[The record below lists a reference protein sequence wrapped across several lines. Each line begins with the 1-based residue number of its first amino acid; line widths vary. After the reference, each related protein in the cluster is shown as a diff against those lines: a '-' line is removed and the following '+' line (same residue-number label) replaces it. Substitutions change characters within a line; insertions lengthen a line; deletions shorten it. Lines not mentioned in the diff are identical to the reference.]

1 MKTLL
6 WKTPGHAAFLHVP
19 DTRLVGVYH
28 GVMTD
33 SAAIAHLKAEAA
45 QAAADAAAAKAAA
58 AQAALD
64 AALATGDP
72 DHPEPQAEES
82 AQAATAAPAEPGGEQ
97 AEQAESNGQDT
108 APPSN
113 TTEAPPSQTEPA
125 PPADAPSSENT
136 EHTENAQSTEDTGET
151 RSADGSGDTGYTA
164 QVRSGYSFSS
174 PTLPVGT
181 YLDTLAG
188 GDPAPVPG
196 LNVGI
201 PLGLLNRHALVAG
214 ATGTGKTRTLQMLAE
229 GLSGA
234 GVPVFLADV
243 KGDLTGLAEPG
254 ATSEKLA
261 ARLASTG
268 QAWEGRSFPIELFT
282 LGGGPQSGAGAIS
295 GTPIRTTVTEFGP
308 VLLSRVLGLNDTQTS
323 ALQLVFHWA
332 DSQGLALLDLKDLR
346 AVVDYLTNSDA
357 GKEELK
363 TIGGVSAASAGVIL
377 REIAALEAAGGEA
390 FFGEPALDVHDLM
403 RISPDGTGIISA
415 LELADIQSQGTLFST
430 FLMWL
435 LAELFETLPEVGD
448 PDKPT
453 MVFFFD
459 EAHLLFSGA
468 SKAFLEAVVRTVRL
482 IRSKGVGI
490 VFITQS
496 PTDVPDEVLA
506 QLGSRVQHALRA
518 HTPADAANLKKAV
531 STFPVS
537 PLDLSRVLTSLGTG
551 QAVVSVLDEKGRPA
565 PVAPVVINAPAAVMG
580 PASESTVSQVLSSS
594 PLKPKYAD
602 TVDNESAYE
611 LLAARVQADAQAAEE
626 ARAAEEAAKEQAKA
640 EAAAAKAAEKEAAK
654 EAARQEKEAER
665 LEREAA
671 KEAERRQRE
680 AERAAERRK
689 REVEKT
695 IGSVGR
701 QITREITRSIF
712 GTLRRR

>member
-1 MKTLL
+1 
-6 WKTPGHAAFLHVP
+6 
-19 DTRLVGVYH
+19 
-28 GVMTD
+28 MTD
-33 SAAIAHLKAEAA
+33 SAAIARLKAEAA

-125 PPADAPSSENT
+125 PPADAPSS

-403 RISPDGTGIISA
+403 RISPDGKGIISA

-680 AERAAERRK
+680 AERTAERRK

>member
-1 MKTLL
+1 MNELGGTDLAKTRVLRGVR
-6 WKTPGHAAFLHVP
+6 TRQAPAHPGQRAGRF
-19 DTRLVGVYH
+19 GVYD
-28 GVMTD
+28 GSMTD
-33 SAAIAHLKAEAA
+33 SAEIARLKAEAA
-45 QAAADAAAAKAAA
+45 QAAAEAAAAKAAA

-64 AALATGDP
+64 AAIASTPASAEATPAAETADAGTGAP
-72 DHPEPQAEES
+72 AAASTEPADAVAPADS
-82 AQAATAAPAEPGGEQ
+82 AQPAAPAESPAQEPPTAQAQ
-97 AEQAESNGQDT
+97 AETGPDAE
-108 APPSN
+108 
-113 TTEAPPSQTEPA
+113 EA
-125 PPADAPSSENT
+125 
-136 EHTENAQSTEDTGET
+136 
-151 RSADGSGDTGYTA
+151 GYTA
-164 QVRSGYSFSS
+164 DVRAGYSFSS

-181 YLDTLAG
+181 YLDTLSG
-188 GDPAPVPG
+188 GEPAAVKG
-196 LNVGI
+196 LSVGI

-214 ATGTGKTRTLQMLAE
+214 ATGTGKTRTLQL
-229 GLSGA
+229 
-234 GVPVFLADV
+234 
-243 KGDLTGLAEPG
+243 LAEPG
-254 ATSEKLA
+254 ASNDKIA
-261 ARLASTG
+261 SRISSTG
-268 QAWEGRSFPIELFT
+268 QDWKGQSFPIELFN
-282 LGGGPQSGAGAIS
+282 LGGGDSGGGIS

-308 VLLSRVLGLNDTQTS
+308 ILLSRVLGLNDTQAS

-332 DSQGLALLDLKDLR
+332 DGQGLALLDLKDLR
-346 AVVDYLTNSDA
+346 AVVDYLTNTDA

-363 TIGGVSAASAGVIL
+363 TIGGVSAATAGVIL

-390 FFGEPALDVHDLM
+390 FFGEPALDVRDLM
-403 RISPDGTGIISA
+403 RVSPDGRGVISA

-537 PLDLSRVLTSLGTG
+537 PVDLSRVLTSLGTG

-565 PVAPVVINAPAAVMG
+565 PVAPVVINVPAAVMG
-580 PASESTVSQVLSSS
+580 PAQDGTVSQVLASS
-594 PLKPKYAD
+594 PLKPKYA
-602 TVDNESAYE
+602 TGVDNESAYE
-611 LLAARVQADAQAAEE
+611 LLAQRVQADAEAAEA
-626 ARAAEEAAKEQAKA
+626 ARAAEQAAKEQAKA
-640 EAAAAKAAEKEAAK
+640 DAAAQKALEK
-654 EAARQEKEAER
+654 EAARQAAQRQKEAER
-665 LEREAA
+665 LEREAV
-671 KEAERRQRE
+671 KEAQRRQRE
-680 AERAAERRK
+680 AEKAAERRQ

>member
-1 MKTLL
+1 
-6 WKTPGHAAFLHVP
+6 
-19 DTRLVGVYH
+19 
-28 GVMTD
+28 MTD
-33 SAAIAHLKAEAA
+33 SAAIARLKAEAA

-72 DHPEPQAEES
+72 DHPEPRAEES
-82 AQAATAAPAEPGGEQ
+82 AQAATDAPAEPSSEQ

-125 PPADAPSSENT
+125 PPADAPSSE
-136 EHTENAQSTEDTGET
+136 HTENAQSTENTGET
-151 RSADGSGDTGYTA
+151 GSADSSGDTGYTA

-346 AVVDYLTNSDA
+346 AVVDYLTNTDA

-363 TIGGVSAASAGVIL
+363 TIGGVSAATAGVIL

-390 FFGEPALDVHDLM
+390 FFGEPALDVRDLM
-403 RISPDGTGIISA
+403 RVSPDGRGIISA

-680 AERAAERRK
+680 AERTAERRK

>member
-1 MKTLL
+1 MNEFGCADLAKIRVLRGIRTRQAPAH
-6 WKTPGHAAFLHVP
+6 PGQRAGRF
-19 DTRLVGVYH
+19 GVYD
-28 GVMTD
+28 GSMTD
-33 SAAIAHLKAEAA
+33 SAEIARLKAEAA
-45 QAAADAAAAKAAA
+45 QAAAEAAAAKAAA
-58 AQAALD
+58 LD
-64 AALATGDP
+64 AAIASTP
-72 DHPEPQAEES
+72 APAE
-82 AQAATAAPAEPGGEQ
+82 AAPA
-97 AEQAESNGQDT
+97 AEAADAGT
-108 APPSN
+108 GAPAAAS
-113 TTEAPPSQTEPA
+113 TEPA
-125 PPADAPSSENT
+125 DAVAPAASAQPVAPAEAPAQEAPTAQAQAETEPDAE
-136 EHTENAQSTEDTGET
+136 EA
-151 RSADGSGDTGYTA
+151 GYTA
-164 QVRSGYSFSS
+164 EVRAGYSFSS

-181 YLDTLAG
+181 YLDTLSG
-188 GDPAPVPG
+188 GEPAAVKG
-196 LNVGI
+196 LSVGI

-214 ATGTGKTRTLQMLAE
+214 ATGTGKTRTLQLLAE
-229 GLSGA
+229 GLSSA

-254 ATSEKLA
+254 ASNDKIA
-261 ARLASTG
+261 SRIGSTG
-268 QAWEGRSFPIELFT
+268 QDWKGQSFPIELFN
-282 LGGGPQSGAGAIS
+282 LGGSDSGAGIS

-308 VLLSRVLGLNDTQTS
+308 ILLSRVLGLNDTQAS

-332 DSQGLALLDLKDLR
+332 DGQGLALLDLKDLR
-346 AVVDYLTNSDA
+346 AVVDYLTNTDA

-363 TIGGVSAASAGVIL
+363 TIGGVSAATAGVIL

-390 FFGEPALDVHDLM
+390 FFGEPALDVRDLM
-403 RISPDGTGIISA
+403 RVSPDGRGIISA

-537 PLDLSRVLTSLGTG
+537 PVDLSRVLTSLGTG

-565 PVAPVVINAPAAVMG
+565 PVAPVVINVPAAVMG
-580 PASESTVSQVLSSS
+580 PAQDGTVSQVLASS
-594 PLKPKYAD
+594 PLKPKYA
-602 TVDNESAYE
+602 TSVDNESAYE
-611 LLAARVQADAQAAEE
+611 LLAQRVQADAEAAEA
-626 ARAAEEAAKEQAKA
+626 ARAAEQAAKEQAKA
-640 EAAAAKAAEKEAAK
+640 DAAAQKALEK
-654 EAARQEKEAER
+654 EAARQAAQRQKEAER
-665 LEREAA
+665 LEREAV
-671 KEAERRQRE
+671 KEAQRRQRE
-680 AERAAERRK
+680 AEKAAERRQ

>member
-1 MKTLL
+1 
-6 WKTPGHAAFLHVP
+6 
-19 DTRLVGVYH
+19 
-28 GVMTD
+28 MTD
-33 SAAIAHLKAEAA
+33 SAAIARLKAEAA

-72 DHPEPQAEES
+72 DHPEPRAEES
-82 AQAATAAPAEPGGEQ
+82 AQAATDAPAEPSSEQ

-125 PPADAPSSENT
+125 PPADAPSS

-295 GTPIRTTVTEFGP
+295 GTPLRTTVTEFGP

-403 RISPDGTGIISA
+403 RIYPDGKGIISA

-537 PLDLSRVLTSLGTG
+537 PLELSQVLTSLGTG

-565 PVAPVVINAPAAVMG
+565 PVAPVVVDAPAAVMG
-580 PASESTVSQVLSSS
+580 PASEATVSQVLSSS

-680 AERAAERRK
+680 AERTAERRK

>member
-1 MKTLL
+1 
-6 WKTPGHAAFLHVP
+6 
-19 DTRLVGVYH
+19 
-28 GVMTD
+28 MTD
-33 SAAIAHLKAEAA
+33 SAEIARLKAEAA
-45 QAAADAAAAKAAA
+45 QAAAEAAAAKAAA

-64 AALATGDP
+64 AAIASTPASAVEQAGEPRTTDAP
-72 DHPEPQAEES
+72 GEPAAQTADVSPPGEQAAVRAADRSQVAEPAPAAEQPQEETPPQAEE
-82 AQAATAAPAEPGGEQ
+82 TAPAAQTAGTE
-97 AEQAESNGQDT
+97 ES
-108 APPSN
+108 A
-113 TTEAPPSQTEPA
+113 
-125 PPADAPSSENT
+125 
-136 EHTENAQSTEDTGET
+136 
-151 RSADGSGDTGYTA
+151 YTA
-164 QVRSGYSFSS
+164 QVRSGYGFSS

-181 YLDTLAG
+181 YLDTLSG
-188 GDPAPVPG
+188 GEPAAVKG
-196 LNVGI
+196 LSVGI

-214 ATGTGKTRTLQMLAE
+214 ATGTGKTRTLQLLAE
-229 GLSGA
+229 GLSSA

-254 ATSEKLA
+254 ASNDKIA
-261 ARLASTG
+261 SRIGSTG
-268 QAWEGRSFPIELFT
+268 QDWSGQSFPIELFN
-282 LGGGPQSGAGAIS
+282 LGGGDSGGGIS

-308 VLLSRVLGLNDTQTS
+308 ILLSRVLGLNDTQAS

-346 AVVDYLTNSDA
+346 AVVDYLTNTDA

-363 TIGGVSAASAGVIL
+363 TIGGVSAATAGVIL

-390 FFGEPALDVHDLM
+390 FFGEPALDVRDLM
-403 RISPDGTGIISA
+403 RVSSDGRGIISA

-537 PLDLSRVLTSLGTG
+537 PVDLSRVLTSLGTG

-565 PVAPVVINAPAAVMG
+565 PVAPVVINVPAAVMG
-580 PASESTVSQVLSSS
+580 PAQEGTVSQVLSSS
-594 PLKPKYAD
+594 PLKPKYA
-602 TVDNESAYE
+602 TGVDNESAYE
-611 LLAARVQADAQAAEE
+611 LLAQRVQADAEAAQA

-640 EAAAAKAAEKEAAK
+640 DAAAQKALEKEAAR
-654 EAARQEKEAER
+654 EAAQRQKEAER
-665 LEREAA
+665 LEREAV
-671 KEAERRQRE
+671 KEAQRRQRE
-680 AERAAERRK
+680 AEKAAERRQ